1 MAICACGGAA
11 TPAPDKPAA
20 DREPVATAPE
30 AEPAAVDVDCPK
42 NAVEEQ
48 YDAGWGQFQSLY
60 MGDEA
65 TPDQR
70 NDYVDALADIFG
82 AGFRG
87 YDKARDNFPGV
98 AEMLDAEK
106 LSDELQQPLDEI
118 PREWVEEAFAA
129 ALACKP
135 PA

>member
-1 MAICACGGAA
+1 VDHEPVAKASE
-11 TPAPDKPAA
+11 PKPAA
-20 DREPVATAPE
+20 A
-30 AEPAAVDVDCPK
+30 DVDCPTRAAK
-42 NAVEEQ
+42 EQ
-48 YDAGWGQFQSLY
+48 YDAGWRKFQEYY

-70 NDYVDALADIFG
+70 NEYVDALADIFG

-87 YDKARDNFPGV
+87 HDEARNNFPGV

-118 PREWVEEAFAA
+118 PREWVEEAFAL